1 MSVKCIALDMDR
13 TTLNAQGM
21 LSEENRKAICFA
33 IENGVHVVIASG
45 RAFSSLPGEVT
56 GIPGIE
62 YAVTCNG
69 GISISGTSRLITDV
83 YIQAVPKDE
92 SRYQASAAKPEE
104 NP

>member
-33 IENGVHVVIASG
+33 IEKGVHVVIASG

-62 YAVTCNG
+62 YAITCNG
-69 GISISGTSRLITDV
+69 AEVYEISTGKCLKSSCFFTGKCG
-83 YIQAVPKDE
+83 KDPFADRE
-92 SRYQASAAKPEE
+92 R
-104 NP
+104 